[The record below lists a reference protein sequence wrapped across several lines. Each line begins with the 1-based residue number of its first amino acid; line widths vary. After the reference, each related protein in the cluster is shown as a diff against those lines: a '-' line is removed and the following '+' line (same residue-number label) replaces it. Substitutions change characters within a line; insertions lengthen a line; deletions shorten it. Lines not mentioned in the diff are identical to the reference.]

1 MRRVAWWV
9 ALAGLALSAS
19 GCLGPRVAVEPP
31 REEGE
36 ERSIT
41 LHRLAEKEAEL
52 QHWRDTAEQ
61 LRISLDEA
69 RKQSQG
75 FERELYLS
83 RTALERAVAER
94 DGAILAQAAADRTR
108 REVLERL
115 AERELELLRAERE
128 SLEAELARRTGAL
141 AAADVDR

>member
-1 MRRVAWWV
+1 M
-9 ALAGLALSAS
+9 
-19 GCLGPRVAVEPP
+19 
-31 REEGE
+31 
-36 ERSIT
+36 
-41 LHRLAEKEAEL
+41 
-52 QHWRDTAEQ
+52 
-61 LRISLDEA
+61 RISLDEA